1 MKSGTV
7 LLFFAFGVF
16 MTADTYAGNPFLE
29 EWTTPFGVPPFDAIK
44 LEHYRPAFEE
54 GMKRQ
59 QEEIRAIYLQQSA
72 PTFDN
77 TIAALDRSGALL
89 DRVNNVFHAMES
101 SMTNEGIQ
109 ALSKE
114 IAPQLSQHRDEILLN
129 DQLFQRV
136 KAVHEAKDKLDL
148 TAEQKKLLEE
158 TYKDFVRGGANLPPA
173 EKQKLK
179 EINSQLSV
187 LSVKFGENVLK
198 ENNRFELVIEDKGD
212 LAGLPDTVIAAAAE
226 AGKERGHDGK
236 WVFTL
241 HKPSMIPFLQYSQ
254 NRPLREKIYLGY
266 INRGNHDDELDN
278 KKILAE
284 MAALRVE
291 RAKLLGYPTHAHYVL
306 AENMAKV
313 PDNVYKLLNQVW
325 PPALT
330 RAKQEVADM
339 QQMIDDENGGFQ
351 LASWDWWYYAER
363 VKKAKYDLDEEMLR
377 PYFKLE
383 NVLSGVFDVAGRLY
397 GLHFEKLDDI
407 PVYHEDVTAFEV
419 QDADGKH
426 VGILFVDYF
435 PRASKRGG
443 AWMSEFRQQHME
455 DGKDIRPVI
464 YNVGNFS
471 KPTADKP
478 SLLSLEEVETLFHE
492 FGHGLHGLLSQC
504 TYKTLAGTEVARD
517 FVELPSQIMENWAIE
532 PAVLKMY
539 ARHYETGAPMPD
551 ELIEKIRNAR
561 FFNQGF
567 ATTEYLAAS
576 FLDMDWHTMT
586 EPKPE
591 IDVLQFE
598 QSSLDKIGLIP
609 EIISRYRSPY
619 FQHIFSG
626 GYSSGYYAYMWA
638 EVLDADAFEAFKETG
653 DIFNQQVAKS
663 FRDNILSRGGTEDP
677 MVLYQRFRGKEP
689 GIEPLLKR
697 RGLQ

>member
-1 MKSGTV
+1 
-7 LLFFAFGVF
+7 
-16 MTADTYAGNPFLE
+16 
-29 EWTTPFGVPPFDAIK
+29 
-44 LEHYRPAFEE
+44 
-54 GMKRQ
+54 MKRQ
-59 QEEIRAIYLQQSA
+59 REEIQAIYLQPSA

-101 SMTNEGIQ
+101 SMTNDGIQ

-129 DQLFQRV
+129 DRLFQRV
-136 KAVHEAKDKLDL
+136 KAVNDVKDKLNL

-173 EKQKLK
+173 EKHKLT

-241 HKPSMIPFLQYSQ
+241 HKPSMIPFLQYCAE
-254 NRPLREKIYLGY
+254 PGAVREDLSGLHQP
-266 INRGNHDDELDN
+266 RQSRR
-278 KKILAE
+278 
-284 MAALRVE
+284 RVGQQE
-291 RAKLLGYPTHAHYVL
+291 RFWPRWPHCVSSVPSCSDIPRTAHYVL
-306 AENMAKV
+306 EENMAKV

-325 PPALT
+325 PPALK

-339 QQMIDDENGGFQ
+339 QQIIDGENGRFK

-383 NVLSGVFDVAGRLY
+383 NVLNGVFDVAGRLY
-397 GLHFEKLDDI
+397 GLHFKKRTDI

-426 VGILFVDYF
+426 IGILFVDYF

-443 AWMSEFRQQHME
+443 AWMSEFRRQHME

-492 FGHGLHGLLSQC
+492 FGHGLHGLLSHC

-539 ARHYETGAPMPD
+539 ARHYETGDTNPRRVDREDSQCTLFQPRVRHD
-551 ELIEKIRNAR
+551 GIPG
-561 FFNQGF
+561 GF
-567 ATTEYLAAS
+567 VSGHGLAH
-576 FLDMDWHTMT
+576 DD
-586 EPKPE
+586 
-591 IDVLQFE
+591 
-598 QSSLDKIGLIP
+598 G
-609 EIISRYRSPY
+609 
-619 FQHIFSG
+619 
-626 GYSSGYYAYMWA
+626 A
-638 EVLDADAFEAFKETG
+638 EA
-653 DIFNQQVAKS
+653 
-663 FRDNILSRGGTEDP
+663 
-677 MVLYQRFRGKEP
+677 
-689 GIEPLLKR
+689 
-697 RGLQ
+697 